1 VARIRVWRITHERYA
16 DSAFDGTGAE
26 TYGGR
31 FNNVGTRIVYTAESL
46 SLALLEL
53 LVRVN
58 RRERLG
64 SYVSIPAE
72 IDERLVRT
80 VRADELPAEWDAIP
94 ALPAIREV
102 GDSWIRSADSLALRV
117 PSVVV
122 RHEWNYLINPAH
134 GKFADVVIGDRVPIG
149 IDRRLR
155 L

>member
-1 VARIRVWRITHERYA
+1 MSRIRVWRITHERYA

-31 FNNVGTRIVYTAESL
+31 FNSVGTRVVYTAESL

-72 IDERLVRT
+72 IDERFVRT
-80 VRADELPAEWDAIP
+80 VRTDELPAEWDAIP
-94 ALPAIREV
+94 APPAVRDI
-102 GDSWIRSADSLALRV
+102 GDSWIRAADSLALRV
-117 PSVVV
+117 PSLVV
-122 RHEWNYLINPAH
+122 HDEWNYLINPAH
-134 GKFADVVIGDRVPIG
+134 RKFGDVSIGDAIPIG
-149 IDRRLR
+149 IDRRLTR
-155 L
+155 